1 MREKI
6 GKALK
11 ARSEA
16 IQTALREYNA
26 AATQLGRPEMTWATV
41 LKAVTLADFD
51 LLRDT
56 RSDIRSLP
64 WTEPSR
70 REACTLYF
78 GIRRAE
84 EEILRLDVEI
94 VRLLTYMLDVHA
106 DYQIAISV
114 SKETNPALAFE
125 LTREWEHL
133 DRVHRS
139 IAHRLADTSRLK
151 GFTGSLQAGIH
162 VGRESTDLISLPQWA
177 EEIGCFRGATT
188 SQKTHSRGTQMLDNS
203 RNIYQSPG
211 IADGE
216 GGANA
221 YDVPQELEDINAN
234 LLVQLVERISC
245 S

>member
-16 IQTALREYNA
+16 IRTALREYNA
-26 AATQLGRPEMTWATV
+26 AASQLGREELTWATV

-56 RSDIRSLP
+56 RNDIRSLP

-84 EEILRLDVEI
+84 EEILRLNVEMA
-94 VRLLTYMLDVHA
+94 RLLTYMLDIHV
-106 DYQIAISV
+106 DYQVAITACKDV
-114 SKETNPALAFE
+114 NPALSNE
-125 LTREWEHL
+125 LEREWKHL

-151 GFTGSLQAGIH
+151 GFTGLLQSGTRAGRRK
-162 VGRESTDLISLPQWA
+162 VDSVSLPQWVQ
-177 EEIGCFRGATT
+177 EIGCSCGTT
-188 SQKTHSRGTQMLDNS
+188 STPDIETTLNS
-203 RNIYQSPG
+203 NDASVNQPG
-211 IADGE
+211 GVVDRDGCTD
-216 GGANA
+216 
-221 YDVPQELEDINAN
+221 DVVPRELEDIDAN
-234 LLVQLVERISC
+234 LLVQLVERITC
-245 S
+245 A

>member
-16 IQTALREYNA
+16 IRTALREYNVA
-26 AATQLGRPEMTWATV
+26 ASQLGREELTWATV

-56 RSDIRSLP
+56 RNDIRSLP

-84 EEILRLDVEI
+84 EEILRLNVEMA
-94 VRLLTYMLDVHA
+94 RLLTYMLDVHV
-106 DYQIAISV
+106 DYQVAITACKDV
-114 SKETNPALAFE
+114 NPALSKE
-125 LTREWEHL
+125 LEREWKHL

-139 IAHRLADTSRLK
+139 IARRLADTSRLK
-151 GFTGSLQAGIH
+151 GFTGLLQGGSR
-162 VGRESTDLISLPQWA
+162 VGRQKIDLASLPQWA
-177 EEIGCFRGATT
+177 HEIGCLRGTT
-188 SQKTHSRGTQMLDNS
+188 STPDIGTTLNGNGTGIHQ
-203 RNIYQSPG
+203 PG
-211 IADGE
+211 GTDSGDGCTDDE
-216 GGANA
+216 
-221 YDVPQELEDINAN
+221 VPRELEDINAD
-234 LLVQLVERISC
+234 LLVQLVERITC
-245 S
+245 A